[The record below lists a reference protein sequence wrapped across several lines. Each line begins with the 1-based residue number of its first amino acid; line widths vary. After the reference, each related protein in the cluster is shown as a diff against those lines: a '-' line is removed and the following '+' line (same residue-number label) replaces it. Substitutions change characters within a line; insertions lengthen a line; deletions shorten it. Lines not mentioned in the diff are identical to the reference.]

1 MLKAV
6 DRINI
11 SVERGTSFALAGESG
26 SGKTT
31 LARLILLLEKVTGG
45 SIFLEGKDLGLFTRQ
60 DIRWYRTRVCAVFQ
74 DAAGS
79 LNPRMRIRDIVAE
92 PIEVQQAD
100 MPRRV
105 VDAKTEEMLQ
115 LVGLDSGVMN
125 NYPHELSGGQ
135 KQRVAIARAMILRP
149 SLVILDEPVSALDVS
164 IRAQVLNLLADIQE
178 KLGLTYF
185 IISHDLAT
193 VGHVSKRIGIMYLGR
208 IVEMGDT
215 DEVFSNPLHP
225 YTRALFAA
233 MPQPDPRR
241 IKEKASLSGE
251 IGSALNL
258 PQGCRFHPR
267 CEYAGPE
274 CQKNEPSLQEV
285 STSHGVA
292 CHRIN
297 A

>member
-1 MLKAV
+1 MDKKSTLPPDFPAEITFKAV
-6 DRINI
+6 FRERDRLREEIESI
-11 SVERGTSFALAGESG
+11 LAEKGID
-26 SGKTT
+26 
-31 LARLILLLEKVTGG
+31 ARLGEKRSAKNNFISFTVTATFP
-45 SIFLEGKDLGLFTRQ
+45 S
-60 DIRWYRTRVCAVFQ
+60 
-74 DAAGS
+74 
-79 LNPRMRIRDIVAE
+79 
-92 PIEVQQAD
+92 
-100 MPRRV
+100 
-105 VDAKTEEMLQ
+105 EEMLQ

-233 MPQPDPRR
+233 MPQPDPGR

-258 PQGCRFHPR
+258 PRGCRFHPR
-267 CEYAGPE
+267 CEYAVPE
-274 CQKNEPSLQEV
+274 CQKNEPSLREV
-285 STSHGVA
+285 SAIHAVA
-292 CHRIN
+292 CQRIN
-297 A
+297 L